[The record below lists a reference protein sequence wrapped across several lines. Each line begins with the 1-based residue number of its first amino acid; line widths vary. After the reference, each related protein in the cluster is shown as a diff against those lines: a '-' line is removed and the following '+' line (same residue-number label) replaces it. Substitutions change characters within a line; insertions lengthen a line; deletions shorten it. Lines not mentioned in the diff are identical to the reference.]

1 MHLGGGHIEIVAGP
15 RELFKL
21 LLHTCI
27 LYRAVDPRESEA
39 GMFVSGPKDI
49 TQPDLAAVRM

>member
-1 MHLGGGHIEIVAGP
+1 MHLGGGNVEIVAGA

-21 LLHTCI
+21 LLQACI

-39 GMFVSGPKDI
+39 GMFVSGPKNI
-49 TQPDLAAVRM
+49 TQPDVAAVRI